1 MAEKYE
7 YYTKEAEDA
16 LGGMIPEHPD
26 LSQVYMM
33 RGIGFALLAVAHEL
47 RVIEQAMGD
56 KKSFPGRGRWK

>member
-47 RVIEQAMGD
+47 RVIEQVISKEED
-56 KKSFPGRGRWK
+56 K